1 MKRIILISL
10 VLLQSFLTKSE
21 GGPWPDRNKDE
32 IVQALMQRNYA
43 FSWLSGRCRAD
54 IQFDGEN
61 MSGAM
66 HFRLRKDSV
75 MLVSVRKF
83 GIEAAKVFAD
93 TAIYTIL
100 YKLEGTYESGSISK
114 LGEQYGLQA
123 NLEDLQQLIAG
134 NVLLPDSA
142 GMAVTSDTLYG
153 IVEGSAMNM
162 RATYYLSKENLLLK
176 RMTLRDNM
184 NRTSTLLF
192 DDYRQVEG
200 VGMVAFQRDL
210 EYEGEN
216 GIARIHINIDE
227 MTYNT
232 PVDVRFSLPG
242 HYEKI
247 N

>member
-1 MKRIILISL
+1 MKRIILFSL
-10 VLLQSFLTKSE
+10 VLLQALAAKSE
-21 GGPWPDRNKDE
+21 AGLLPDRHKDE

-54 IQFDGEN
+54 ILFDGEN

-75 MLVSVRKF
+75 ILVSVRKF

-93 TAIYTIL
+93 TANYTIL

-114 LGEQYGLQA
+114 LSEQYGLQA

-134 NVLLPDSA
+134 NVLLPDSS
-142 GMAVTSDTLYG
+142 GMTVTSDTLYG
-153 IVEGSAMNM
+153 VVKGTVMNM
-162 RATYYLSKENLLLK
+162 RATYYLSKEDMLLK
-176 RMTLRDNM
+176 KMTLRDKM
-184 NRTSTLLF
+184 NRNSTLLF

-216 GIARIHINIDE
+216 GMARIHINIDE

-232 PVDVRFSLPG
+232 PVDVRFSLPS